1 MLALQDKIEARHK
14 ITIDLA
20 FRAETQFR
28 KEGAVSM
35 KTGLATHSGSGSA
48 KGNVE
53 GGEDSYR

>member
-1 MLALQDKIEARHK
+1 MLALQDRIEARHK

-35 KTGLATHSGSGSA
+35 KTELAAHSGSGSA
-48 KGNVE
+48 KRNVE
-53 GGEDSYR
+53 GDEDSYR

>member
-14 ITIDLA
+14 VSIDLA

-35 KTGLATHSGSGSA
+35 KTGLGQQRGTWGLR
-48 KGNVE
+48 VPTD
-53 GGEDSYR
+53 DSDR

>member
-14 ITIDLA
+14 VSIDLA

-35 KTGLATHSGSGSA
+35 KTGGSA
-48 KGNVE
+48 KGNVGVE
-53 GGEDSYR
+53 GSYR